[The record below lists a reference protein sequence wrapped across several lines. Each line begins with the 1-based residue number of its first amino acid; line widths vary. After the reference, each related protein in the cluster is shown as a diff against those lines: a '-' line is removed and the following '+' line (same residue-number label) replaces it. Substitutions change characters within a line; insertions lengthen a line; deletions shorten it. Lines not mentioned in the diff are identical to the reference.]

1 MNRSPIHPALPW
13 LGAVLGLAVG
23 CTKVESYDATEQ
35 FLLSQAASEA
45 TEQVSPQT
53 LRGRAVYIEDEFMSV
68 PSESRPAMQYMIG
81 EFRTQVLLAGGRLV
95 QRRDE
100 AQIIVEPRTGGI
112 GTDHY
117 QFLVGV
123 PQIPI
128 GTLAQGTGMPSVP
141 ITTPEL
147 ALIKNTRQLSTASI
161 AYVAYWADTGEIL
174 ASSGPFVGQ
183 SFRED
188 WWFFGWGPRSLGDI
202 PTIEELE

>member
-1 MNRSPIHPALPW
+1 MHRTLLLLAL
-13 LGAVLGLAVG
+13 VLGLPAG

-53 LRGRAVYIEDEFMSV
+53 LRGRTVYIDDQYMSV
-68 PSESRPAMQYMIG
+68 PSDSRSAMNYMIG
-81 EFRTQVLLAGGRLV
+81 DFRTQVLLAGGRMV
-95 QRRDE
+95 DSRGE
-100 AQIIVEPRTGGI
+100 AEIIVEIRTGGI
-112 GTDHY
+112 GIDRY
-117 QFLVGV
+117 EFLVGIPSV
-123 PQIPI
+123 PL
-128 GTLAQGTGMPSVP
+128 GSVAASAGMPSIPV
-141 ITTPEL
+141 TTPEL
-147 ALIKNTRQLSTASI
+147 ALIKNTRQLSTASV
-161 AYVAYWADTGEIL
+161 AYVAYWADTGEIV